1 MTGPSGAG
9 ARLMGIDRTGLQS
22 DPPVA
27 GPVRTCI
34 GCRGRDSRST
44 LLRIVV
50 ETDGRGIATAVPDP
64 RRRMPGRGAW
74 LHPDIACLDLAVRRR
89 ALARAFRR
97 QVEVTDALRAWIDQM
112 AQSLS
117 SVRTAT
123 ESGFD
128 ADEHPMSTQ
137 Q

>member
-1 MTGPSGAG
+1 
-9 ARLMGIDRTGLQS
+9 MGIDRTGLQS
-22 DPPVA
+22 DPPVS

-50 ETDGRGIATAVPDP
+50 ETDDRGIATAVPDP
-64 RRRMPGRGAW
+64 RRRVPGRGAW
-74 LHPDIACLDLAVRRR
+74 LHADIACLDLAVRRR
-89 ALARAFRR
+89 ALSRAFRR
-97 QVEVTDALRAWIDQM
+97 PVEATDALRAWIEQM
-112 AQSLS
+112 AQSQ

>member
-1 MTGPSGAG
+1 MEF
-9 ARLMGIDRTGLQS
+9 DRTGLQS
-22 DPPVA
+22 DDVAA
-27 GPVRTCI
+27 GPIRTCI

-44 LLRIVV
+44 LLRIVAV
-50 ETDGRGIATAVPDP
+50 TDDRGETSAQPDP
-64 RRRMPGRGAW
+64 RRRLPGRGAW

-89 ALARAFRR
+89 ALSRALRCR
-97 QVEVTDALRAWIDQM
+97 VEVTDALRAWIEEM
-112 AQSLS
+112 AQSTA

>member
-1 MTGPSGAG
+1 MEVA
-9 ARLMGIDRTGLQS
+9 RTGLQCEA
-22 DPPVA
+22 PPT
-27 GPVRTCI
+27 GPIRTCI

-50 ETDGRGIATAVPDP
+50 VTDDRGSTTAVPDP
-64 RRRMPGRGAW
+64 RRRVPGRGAW
-74 LHPDIACLDLAVRRR
+74 LHPDIACLELAVRRR
-89 ALARAFRR
+89 AFSRAFRR
-97 QVEVTDALRAWIDQM
+97 RVDGTDAVRDWLEDER
-112 AQSLS
+112 S
-117 SVRTAT
+117 SNQHVSTNRTHRT